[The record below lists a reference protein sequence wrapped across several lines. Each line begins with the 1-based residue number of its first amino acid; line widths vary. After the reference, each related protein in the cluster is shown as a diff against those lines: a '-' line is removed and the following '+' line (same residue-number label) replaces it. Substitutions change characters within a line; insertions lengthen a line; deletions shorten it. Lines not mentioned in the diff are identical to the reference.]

1 MLLPLLVCCMRVVH
15 GQGVHYGVQSV
26 FEANERLDMKATRKF
41 TSKVNKVKNWESWK
55 KVEITL
61 YNFQGV
67 QVLCAVK
74 HWGGQGPE
82 ALAGGAG
89 PFAWGPAPNWTR

>member
-26 FEANERLDMKATRKF
+26 FEANGRLDMKATQSMPVK
-41 TSKVNKVKNWESWK
+41 NGKNWESWK
-55 KVEITL
+55 KVEIA
-61 YNFQGV
+61 FQGV
-67 QVLCAVK
+67 HAAVFGRVK

-89 PFAWGPAPNWTR
+89 PFACDPAPD